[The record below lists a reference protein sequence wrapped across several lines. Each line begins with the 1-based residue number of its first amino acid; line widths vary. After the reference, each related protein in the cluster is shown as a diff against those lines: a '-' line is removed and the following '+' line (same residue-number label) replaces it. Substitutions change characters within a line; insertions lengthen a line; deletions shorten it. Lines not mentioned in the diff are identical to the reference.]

1 MADIEFVEGDFGD
14 SYVITLKDND
24 GTDADISSFTSAT
37 LLINSIDL
45 TTNKTTAS
53 CTISSPTVTWN
64 MADGETDYDG
74 SYIAQVQLTGSGS
87 AKNTKQM
94 SVTALKKLG

>member
-14 SYVITLKDND
+14 SYVITIKDAD
-24 GTDADISSFTSAT
+24 GNNADISAYTAAT
-37 LLINSIDL
+37 LLINSVDL
-45 TTNKTTAS
+45 TTNKTTAV
-53 CTISSPTVTWN
+53 CTISSPDVTWA
-64 MADGETDYDG
+64 MADGDTDYDG
-74 SYIAQVQLTGSGS
+74 SYIAQIQLTGTSS